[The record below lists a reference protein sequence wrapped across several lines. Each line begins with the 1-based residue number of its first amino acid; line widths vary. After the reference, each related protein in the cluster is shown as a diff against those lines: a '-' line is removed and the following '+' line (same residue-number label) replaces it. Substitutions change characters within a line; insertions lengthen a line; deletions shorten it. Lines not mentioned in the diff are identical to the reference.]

1 MSNAAAVFQKLVGI
15 TGTIH
20 EPVVRPTPVRLPA
33 TLAQASM
40 QKEAQSKDAAA
51 RNLIVDGPWAAN
63 AETPIIGKI
72 GSRGDCFYLP
82 AAAPICL
89 LRSIC
94 LVLLFACCAYLR
106 PAIICVLPLFAG
118 CLCLPAA
125 IICLLCFAVAL
136 VVRSV
141 VCLQLRLRIRNSSFC
156 GR

>member
-40 QKEAQSKDAAA
+40 QKEAQYKDAAA

-72 GSRGDCFYLP
+72 GSRGDCYYLP

-106 PAIICVLPLFAG
+106 PAIICVLPLFAC

-125 IICLLCFAVAL
+125 IIGMLCFAVVL